1 MKTFYLSVQTRKA
14 FATDENEQIVYARAF
29 WDKAEADKDNALMRE
44 SDPTATNEVWTINE
58 DSDLYEMYIN
68 DVE

>member
-1 MKTFYLSVQTRKA
+1 MKTFYLSIQARKA
-14 FATDENEQIVYARAF
+14 FVTDENEQIVYARAF
-29 WDKAEADKDNALMRE
+29 LGKAEADKHNALMRD

-68 DVE
+68 EVE